1 MDISFK
7 DPGDTIVAIGAIN
20 GELGGSEYLKQ
31 CHELVEGPI
40 PGINLEV
47 ESSLHKI
54 CLELISKKI
63 IKSAHDIS
71 DGGLSVNLAE
81 SICFGKDGIGADISI
96 NRKLRTDQILFGES
110 QGVIIVTLDQ
120 KDLHHVALISQK
132 YNVHT
137 QTIGSVTDSA
147 ILKINDSI
155 DIGRDDLKKAYF
167 NAFHKIMSD

>member
-1 MDISFK
+1 MEKS
-7 DPGDTIVAIGAIN
+7 PA
-20 GELGGSEYLKQ
+20 SEKHNFWIKY
-31 CHELVEGPI
+31 
-40 PGINLEV
+40 
-47 ESSLHKI
+47 S
-54 CLELISKKI
+54 I
-63 IKSAHDIS
+63 IKHEI
-71 DGGLSVNLAE
+71 N
-81 SICFGKDGIGADISI
+81 I